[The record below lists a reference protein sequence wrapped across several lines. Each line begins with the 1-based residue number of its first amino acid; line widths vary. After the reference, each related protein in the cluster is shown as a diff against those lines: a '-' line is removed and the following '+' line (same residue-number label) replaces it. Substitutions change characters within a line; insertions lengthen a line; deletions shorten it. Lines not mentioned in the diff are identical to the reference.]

1 MRRHDVFGKKITQ
14 IRPFY
19 LLILVFIII
28 LPSHFILNFYQ
39 QSKVN
44 DLETERI
51 KLELEINSLLLEHQ
65 NEVIDDVTIGQIYSG
80 FEPYYF
86 DYYLEEDIN
95 LYLDL
100 AGLSLVES
108 KLINI
113 SDVTISP
120 FTENISTEVAYKK
133 IDLEFVTDDQD
144 KLFDFIT
151 ILLGQDQL
159 FYVENLESNLLE
171 DDSLRINMTIYTF
184 YLLEAEE

>member
-1 MRRHDVFGKKITQ
+1 M
-14 IRPFY
+14 
-19 LLILVFIII
+19 LII
-28 LPSHFILNFYQ
+28 PSHFILDFYQ
-39 QSKVN
+39 ESKIN
-44 DLETERI
+44 ALETERI

-113 SDVTISP
+113 SDVTTSP
-120 FTENISTEVAYKK
+120 FTENIDTEIAYKK
-133 IDLEFVTDDQD
+133 IDLEFITDDQD

-159 FYVENLESNLLE
+159 FYIENLESNLLE
-171 DDSLRINMTIYTF
+171 DDSLKINMTIYTF
-184 YLLEAEE
+184 YLQEAEE